1 MGHPWF
7 QGHADGKILLK
18 LAGKSLRSPREASH
32 CAPGIEVWGIK
43 RKGEHPK
50 RQGVWGPQSP
60 GSVSRRLL
68 APLCRADAEGEW
80 PWLRL
85 SARANRTE
93 QRLRTSRDLAREGG
107 EWVADLCPPG
117 TGKQQQ
123 GFVEVAIPCCS
134 RGFCVDGLPGCQ
146 PSFLGPLPS
155 WNLPSEIKT
164 AQLMQGCRGCLRHQ
178 AGSAAWIPALSSL
191 GLCDWRT
198 VLPPSPRDCL
208 R

>member
-1 MGHPWF
+1 MLQESRCG
-7 QGHADGKILLK
+7 
-18 LAGKSLRSPREASH
+18 
-32 CAPGIEVWGIK
+32 
-43 RKGEHPK
+43 
-50 RQGVWGPQSP
+50 
-60 GSVSRRLL
+60 VSR
-68 APLCRADAEGEW
+68 EKGSN
-80 PWLRL
+80 LRDKVCGGHSL
-85 SARANRTE
+85 QDQSAGDFWHPCVE
-93 QRLRTSRDLAREGG
+93 QRPRTSRDLAREGG

-178 AGSAAWIPALSSL
+178 AGSAARIPALSSL